1 MTKRSVMAKKAIRR
15 KLPTE
20 HQTRTLR
27 RIAQTG
33 SMILT
38 HQEGEEDR
46 YADAAG
52 NVIDVRTAQALIQSG
67 WVKAEQ
73 DSMFDLAPQSWRV
86 RSVFSEQQA
95 G

>member
-15 KLPTE
+15 RLPTE

-38 HQEGEEDR
+38 HQEGKEDR
-46 YADAAG
+46 YSDAAG
-52 NVIDVRTAQALIQSG
+52 NVIDVITAQALIQNG
-67 WVKAEQ
+67 WVAAER
-73 DSMFDLAPQSWRV
+73 DSMFDLVSQSWRA
-86 RSVFSEQQA
+86 RSA
-95 G
+95 CG